1 MNKKFLIPIVIILS
15 ILIVSIIW
23 LKKGT
28 VKYVTKPVN
37 KGTITLDY
45 AIENSSLPK
54 EEFLS
59 IAKSL
64 GYKL

>member
-1 MNKKFLIPIVIILS
+1 MREYAAKSFKAGRAEALLD
-15 ILIVSIIW
+15 L
-23 LKKGT
+23 
-28 VKYVTKPVN
+28 VK

-45 AIENSSLPK
+45 AIENSKLPK

-64 GYKL
+64 GYNI